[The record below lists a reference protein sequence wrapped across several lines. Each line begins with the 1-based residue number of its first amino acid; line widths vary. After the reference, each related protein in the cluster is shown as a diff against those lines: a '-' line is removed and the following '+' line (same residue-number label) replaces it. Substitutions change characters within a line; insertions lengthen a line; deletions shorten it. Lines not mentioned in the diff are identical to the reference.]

1 VNGLKKK
8 SIFLKDIMTKKVVTV
23 APTLSIREI
32 AKVMERD
39 GVSGVAVISPERGV
53 AGIVTE
59 CDILHHFGKKD
70 WELLTAEEIMTP
82 NIEAITPETTLEQA
96 AEIMQKKS
104 IHRLLVM
111 GRDISEPQMPAGI
124 VSACDIVKEIGK
136 GVA

>member
-1 VNGLKKK
+1 MKKK
-8 SIFLKDIMTKKVVTV
+8 SIFLRDIMTEKVVTI
-23 APTLSIREI
+23 APTLSVREI
-32 AKVMERD
+32 AKVMARD
-39 GVSGVAVISPERGV
+39 GVSGVAVLSPERGV

-59 CDILHHFGKKD
+59 CDILHHFGKKN

-96 AEIMQKKS
+96 ADAMQKKN

-111 GRDISEPQMPAGI
+111 GRDMNDPQMPAGI

>member
-1 VNGLKKK
+1 MKK
-8 SIFLKDIMTKKVVTV
+8 SIFLRDIMTKNVVTV

-53 AGIVTE
+53 VGIVTE
-59 CDILHHFGKKD
+59 CDVLHHFGKRN

-82 NIEAITPETTLEQA
+82 NIEAIMPDTTLEQA
-96 AEIMQKKS
+96 ADVMQKKN

-111 GRDISEPQMPAGI
+111 DRDLSEPQMPAGI